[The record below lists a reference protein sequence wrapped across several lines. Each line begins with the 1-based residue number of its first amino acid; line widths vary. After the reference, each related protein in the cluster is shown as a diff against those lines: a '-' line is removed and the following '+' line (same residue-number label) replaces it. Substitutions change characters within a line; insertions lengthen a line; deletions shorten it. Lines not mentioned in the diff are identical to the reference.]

1 MRVKNRIS
9 DVSFIRKDASQMR
22 KIRKGKDISVR
33 WPILTNGEPL
43 SLDGRDLTLF
53 IKSQYN
59 VAKELDFTTEDN
71 VVVFTFAGTEQQ
83 MLGTYKLTL
92 WENYGKA
99 GQTAVDYCD
108 AFTLVP
114 CTCEETPGDDGLAT
128 ETFDLESSSIEVGIG
143 GVASCIVE
151 ATTFLEFPSVGKSN
165 TLYVDKSANKTY
177 RWDEE
182 LFRYLCVGSD
192 YEDVEII
199 DGGTPYGIN

>member
-1 MRVKNRIS
+1 M
-9 DVSFIRKDASQMR
+9 SFIRNDASQMR

-59 VAKELDFTTEDN
+59 VAKQLDFSTEDN

-92 WENYGKA
+92 WENYGKQ

-114 CTCEETPGDDGLAT
+114 CTCEEDPGNEGLT
-128 ETFDLESSSIEVGIG
+128 TKTVDLESSSIEIGIG
-143 GVASCIVE
+143 RASCIVE
-151 ATTFLEFPSVGKSN
+151 ATTFLEFPSVGRGN

-182 LFRYLCVGSD
+182 LYHYLCVGAD
-192 YEDVEII
+192 YEDVGII
-199 DGGTPYGIN
+199 DGGTPYGTN

>member
-1 MRVKNRIS
+1 
-9 DVSFIRKDASQMR
+9 MR

-59 VAKELDFTTEDN
+59 VAKELDFATEDN
-71 VVVFTFAGTEQQ
+71 VVAFTFAGTEQQ
-83 MLGTYKLTL
+83 MLGNYSLTL

-99 GQTAVDYCD
+99 GQTAVDCCD

-114 CTCEETPGDDGLAT
+114 CTCEETPGDEGLAT
-128 ETFDLESSSIEVGIG
+128 ETVDLESSSIEVGIG
-143 GVASCIVE
+143 SAPCVIESA
-151 ATTFLEFPSVGKSN
+151 TFLEFPSIGQPGK
-165 TLYVDKSANKTY
+165 LYIDKSANKTY

-192 YEDVEII
+192 YEAITVI

>member
-1 MRVKNRIS
+1 
-9 DVSFIRKDASQMR
+9 MR

-59 VAKELDFTTEDN
+59 VAKQLDFSTEDN
-71 VVVFTFAGTEQQ
+71 IVVFTFAGTEQQ

-99 GQTAVDYCD
+99 GQTAVDCCD

-114 CTCEETPGDDGLAT
+114 CTCEETPGDEGLAT
-128 ETFDLESSSIEVGIG
+128 ETVDLESSSIEVGIG
-143 GVASCIVE
+143 GAPCIIE
-151 ATTFLEFPSVGKSN
+151 AATFLDFPSVGQPGK
-165 TLYVDKSANKTY
+165 LYIDKSANKTY

-182 LFRYLCVGSD
+182 LLQYICIGGD
-192 YEDVEII
+192 YEDITLI
-199 DGGTPYGIN
+199 FGGKPSDFE

>member
-1 MRVKNRIS
+1 
-9 DVSFIRKDASQMR
+9 MR

-92 WENYGKA
+92 WENYGKV
-99 GQTAVDYCD
+99 GQTAVDCCD

-114 CTCEETPGDDGLAT
+114 CTCEEVPGDDGLAT
-128 ETFDLESSSIEVGIG
+128 ETLDLESSSIEVGIG
-143 GVASCIVE
+143 GGGASCIVE
-151 ATTFLEFPSVGKSN
+151 ATTFLEFPSVGKSS